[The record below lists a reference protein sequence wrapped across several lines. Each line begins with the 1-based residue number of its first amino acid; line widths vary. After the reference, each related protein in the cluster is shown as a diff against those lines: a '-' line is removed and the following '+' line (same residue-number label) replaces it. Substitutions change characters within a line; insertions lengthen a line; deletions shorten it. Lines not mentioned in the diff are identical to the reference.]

1 MKQVR
6 VISSAFVLFLI
17 WWLLAAMMDN
27 DFIIPYPLDVIRLML
42 AQLTMSSFYEN
53 LIYTLFRSWGGLC
66 VAFII
71 AGSCAFLAYQ
81 FKLFHDLFYPLLL
94 LMRSVPNISFIIV
107 ILLWF
112 GSDSSAAI
120 VSFLIIF
127 PTIYANIY
135 SGLNH
140 IDSNLIKVVQL
151 YPKKTSYKIRHVY
164 LPLLGSSIQ
173 ASLSNGM
180 SLTFKVGVMAE
191 ILGQVQ
197 IGIGRQ
203 MNLCRLTSDMTGVF
217 AWTGWIIL
225 ILLIMDLLLH
235 LFWKKNEDEKNLLH
249 DKL

>member
-1 MKQVR
+1 MKQIR

-27 DFIIPYPLDVIRLML
+27 DFIIPYPLAVIRLMFE
-42 AQLTMSSFYEN
+42 QLTMPSFYEN
-53 LIYTLFRSWGGLC
+53 LLYTLFRSWLGLC
-66 VAFII
+66 FAFVM
-71 AGSCAFLAYQ
+71 AGGCAFLAYH
-81 FKLFHDLFYPLLL
+81 FKLFHDIFYPLLL
-94 LMRSVPNISFIIV
+94 LMRSVPNISFIII

-127 PTIYANIY
+127 PTIYANIF
-135 SGLNH
+135 SGLEH
-140 IDSNLIKVVQL
+140 IDENLKKVMQL
-151 YPKKTSYKIRHVY
+151 YPKKIGYKIRKVY
-164 LPLLGSSIQ
+164 LPLLSSSIQ

-180 SLTFKVGVMAE
+180 SLAFKVGVMAE

-203 MNLCRLTSDMTGVF
+203 MNLCRLNSDMTGVF

-225 ILLIMDLLLH
+225 ILLFMDIFLYVL
-235 LFWKKNEDEKNLLH
+235 WKKKV
-249 DKL
+249 